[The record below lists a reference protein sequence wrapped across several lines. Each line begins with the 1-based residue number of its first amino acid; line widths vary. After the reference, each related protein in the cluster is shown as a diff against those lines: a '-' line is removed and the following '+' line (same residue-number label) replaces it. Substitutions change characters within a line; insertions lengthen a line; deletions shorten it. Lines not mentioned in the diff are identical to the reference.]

1 MLGLAAAAGV
11 AIACALSILAPG
23 PAWAGKHLPYAAHAG
38 LASAE
43 AAASVWAEDA
53 SLVYVEN
60 DEDVDGDGRSVRWA
74 YLYYSPSRHKAR
86 GWSVRDGRIVLAQ
99 DLDMKFEAPPLAIRW
114 IDSAEALRAAEEHG
128 GRDYCRR
135 NSGHASTVMLSR
147 GPFQVGDPDETTWT
161 VVYTSPG
168 APSLFVL
175 IDAEKGHVRRTW
187 KG

>member
-1 MLGLAAAAGV
+1 V
-11 AIACALSILAPG
+11 AIACALSVLAPRATLAA
-23 PAWAGKHLPYAAHAG
+23 PHVPYAAHAG
-38 LASAE
+38 LAPAE

-74 YLYYSPSRHKAR
+74 YLYYSPARHKAR
-86 GWSVRDGRIVLAQ
+86 GWSVRDGKIVLAQ
-99 DLDMKFEAPPLAIRW
+99 DLDMKFEAPPVAVRW
-114 IDSAEALRAAEEHG
+114 IDSAEALRTAEEHG
-128 GRDYCRR
+128 GRDYCKR
-135 NSGHASTVMLSR
+135 NAGHASTVMLSR

-161 VVYTSPG
+161 VVYTSAG

-175 IDAEKGHVRRTW
+175 IDAEKGRVRRTW